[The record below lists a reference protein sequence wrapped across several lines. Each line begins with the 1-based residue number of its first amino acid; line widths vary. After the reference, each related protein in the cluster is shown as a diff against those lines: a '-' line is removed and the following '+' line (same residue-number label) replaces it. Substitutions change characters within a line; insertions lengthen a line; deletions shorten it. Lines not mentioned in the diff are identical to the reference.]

1 MDFDLTDDQK
11 EIKRV
16 AKELLAARSSFA
28 KVREAA
34 EAAEYD
40 GALWRELRELGW
52 PGIAVAEEHGGQ
64 GLGAVELAVLLEE
77 LGYACAAT
85 PYLSTAVAAAV
96 IQSAGTPDQQARWLP
111 ELASGESTAAIG
123 TADLMADGVGAAVAV
138 VIDGTDAYLIESPNA
153 EALITIDSTRRYA
166 TVTGDGEPLG
176 AHAAARIHAA
186 IAAEVVG
193 ISQRALDMTQEYVK
207 ERKQFGVPVGAFQ
220 AVSHR
225 CAQMLLH
232 TESARSTA
240 YYAAWAADA
249 DPDRLAEGSALAA
262 AAAADGGREVTASAI
277 QAHGG
282 IGFTWEADVHW
293 LYKRAQLDTAM
304 LGGARRHREA
314 LARSAADRVAAS
326 AR

>member
-40 GALWRELRELGW
+40 GALWQELRELGW

-96 IQSAGTPDQQARWLP
+96 IQSAGTPEQQARWLP
-111 ELASGESTAAIG
+111 ELASGESTGAIG
-123 TADLMADGVGAAVAV
+123 TADLTADGVGAAVAV
-138 VIDGTDAYLIESPNA
+138 VIDGADAYLIESPQA
-153 EALITIDSTRRYA
+153 EAFTTIDSTRRYA

-193 ISQRALDMTQEYVK
+193 ISQRALDMTLEYVK
-207 ERKQFGVPVGAFQ
+207 DRKQFGVPVGSFQ

-225 CAQMLLH
+225 CAQMLFH

>member
-34 EAAEYD
+34 ETAEYN
-40 GALWRELRELGW
+40 GALWQELRELGW

-96 IQSAGTPDQQARWLP
+96 IQSAGTPEQQARWLP

-138 VIDGTDAYLIESPNA
+138 VIDGADAYLIESPQA

-166 TVTGDGEPLG
+166 TLTGDGEPLG

-193 ISQRALDMTQEYVK
+193 ISQRALDMTLEYVK
-207 ERKQFGVPVGAFQ
+207 DRKQFGVPVGSFQ

>member
-34 EAAEYD
+34 EAAQYD
-40 GALWRELRELGW
+40 GALWQELRELGW

-138 VIDGTDAYLIESPNA
+138 VIDGADAYLIESPQA

-166 TVTGDGEPLG
+166 TLTGDGEPLG

-193 ISQRALDMTQEYVK
+193 ISQRALDMTLEYVK
-207 ERKQFGVPVGAFQ
+207 DRKQFGVPVGSFQ

-249 DPDRLAEGSALAA
+249 DPDRMAEGSALAA

>member
-34 EAAEYD
+34 EAAQYD
-40 GALWRELRELGW
+40 GALWQELRELGW

-138 VIDGTDAYLIESPNA
+138 VIDGADAYLIESPQA

-166 TVTGDGEPLG
+166 TLTGDGEPLG

-193 ISQRALDMTQEYVK
+193 ISQRALDMTLEYVK
-207 ERKQFGVPVGAFQ
+207 DRKQFGVPVGSFQ